1 MDKEMVEKIRLKV
14 KNWELDSV
22 DPGKSGS
29 HKTPGAKK
37 PDPSIPYLRRDET
50 FGDQGKLEL
59 RPSPEHS
66 LLTATS
72 IVRTNTDHSKF
83 WVAAFGSI
91 PATGANYAAIARITA
106 EGTMDSSFMPETN
119 GFAQVKFDD
128 ENSTRTESVHETQDG
143 SLLVFG
149 EQVTVAGA
157 TSYRKPMITK
167 ILTNG
172 QPDNN
177 FGTDGVVDVDQT
189 ITDVGPIGSA
199 LYIVDQDD
207 GILVLGQVD
216 KEDHT
221 DTDAFLARLTPTGQR
236 DENFKIVRIHKD
248 DNSVDPVDMVKD
260 GTGRIIITCNS
271 LNHRYLLVLKSNG
284 TLDREFGEQ
293 GFVDI
298 SAHFF
303 GVESSTLTQG
313 SSHVF
318 LSGSRFDPKMMHAVL
333 ANYTTEG
340 RLEPTFNDGKPAQ
353 ANFGKGYVERV
364 WYGAHE
370 SASAPYTIK
379 VLGWY
384 ADNDGRYQ
392 VVGRYLPN
400 GTADY
405 SFVNNHA
412 IGQVPAEAFFAF
424 GKQNLINDT
433 SGRFLVAGRWS
444 GTAAIFAFKD

>member
-14 KNWELDSV
+14 KNWELDLA
-22 DPGKSGS
+22 DPGTSATD
-29 HKTPGAKK
+29 KTPGPKI

-83 WVAAFGSI
+83 WVTAFGST
-91 PATGANYAAIARITA
+91 PAMGANYAAIARITA
-106 EGTMDSSFMPETN
+106 EGKMDSSFIPENN

-128 ENSTRTESVHETQDG
+128 ENSTRTESAHETIDG
-143 SLLVFG
+143 SLIIFG
-149 EQVTVAGA
+149 EQITKKGA
-157 TSYRKPMITK
+157 NWYSKPMITK

-177 FGTDGVVDVDQT
+177 FGTSGVVDVDQT
-189 ITDVGPIGSA
+189 ITEVGPIGRA
-199 LYIVDQDD
+199 LYVLDQND
-207 GILVLGQVD
+207 GILVLGQVNKD
-216 KEDHT
+216 DG
-221 DTDAFLARLTPTGQR
+221 ANSFLARLTPKGEI
-236 DENFKIVRIHKD
+236 DKDFKIVRIHKD
-248 DNSVDPVDMVKD
+248 DEPLYPVDMVQD
-260 GTGRIIITCNS
+260 DTGRIIIACTS
-271 LNHRYLLVLKSNG
+271 PNHHYLVGLKSNG
-284 TLDREFGEQ
+284 TLDRDYGEE

-303 GVESSTLTQG
+303 ELVSGTLTRE
-313 SSHVF
+313 SNHVF

-340 RLEPTFNDGKPAQ
+340 KLEPTFNDGKPAET
-353 ANFGKGYVERV
+353 NFGKGYPQRF
-364 WYGAHE
+364 WYRAHE
-370 SASAPYTIK
+370 LADDPHTIK

-384 ADNDGRYQ
+384 ADNDGAYQ
-392 VVGRYLPN
+392 VVGRYLRN

-405 SFVNNHA
+405 SFLNNHA
-412 IGQVPAEAFFAF
+412 IGQIPAEAFFAL
-424 GKQNLINDT
+424 GEQNFVNDT
-433 SGRFLVAGRWS
+433 PGRFLVAGRWS
-444 GTAAIFAFKD
+444 GTAAIFAIKD